1 MYNKL
6 ADTIILVWF
15 AFIVS
20 ACMFVVLFNRSLKP
34 NSSKMNHRT
43 NWRLGRKVKL
53 DDKPDYESAARMQG
67 EANHNIKY
75 IY

>member
-1 MYNKL
+1 MYKKL

-34 NSSKMNHRT
+34 GSSKVNHRT
-43 NWRLGRKVKL
+43 NWMLGRKVKFL
-53 DDKPDYESAARMQG
+53 DDKPDNESAARMQG
-67 EANHNIKY
+67 EANHNCKY
-75 IY
+75 